1 MKTILRNFLVIVVI
15 MLLLMVISIGAKPA
29 PAFPQY
35 ICAQN
40 THTKEDTAR
49 FAVIGDYGAGNQA
62 EADVANLIKN
72 LNPDFIITTG
82 DNNYGYGSA
91 YTIDKNI
98 GKYYSEFIYPYSGS
112 YGMGNP
118 DMFMNR
124 FFPTLGNHDW
134 KTDDAQPYLDYFTLP
149 GNERYYDFVWGS
161 VHFFA
166 IDSDEHESD
175 GTTKDSVQAMWLKG
189 RLATSTSPWNIV
201 YMHHPPYSSGE
212 HGSLDK
218 LQWPYQ
224 EWGATTVL
232 AGHDHDYERIIRDG
246 FPYFVNGS
254 GGGSL
259 RDWEEVV
266 SGSEVRYCDDH
277 GAMLVEATTDSI
289 TFKFISRTGEV
300 IDTYSISG

>member
-1 MKTILRNFLVIVVI
+1 
-15 MLLLMVISIGAKPA
+15 MLLFMVIAIGAKPA
-29 PAFPQY
+29 PAFHQY
-35 ICAQN
+35 IYAN
-40 THTKEDTAR
+40 IVHTKEDTVR

-62 EADVANLIKN
+62 EADVSNLIKN
-72 LNPDFIITTG
+72 LNPEFIITTG

-91 YTIDKNI
+91 YTIDRNI
-98 GKYYSEFIYPYSGS
+98 GEYYSEFIYPYSGT
-112 YGMGNP
+112 YGTGNP
-118 DMFMNR
+118 EMFINR

-149 GNERYYDFVWGS
+149 GNERYYDFVWGP

-166 IDSDEHESD
+166 IDSDKNEPD
-175 GTTKDSVQAMWLKG
+175 GTTEDSAQAMWLKG

-201 YMHHPPYSSGE
+201 YMHNPPYSSGE
-212 HGSLDK
+212 HGSSDE

-232 AGHDHDYERIIRDG
+232 AGHDHDYERIIREG

-254 GGGSL
+254 GGGHL

-266 SGSEVRYCDDH
+266 SGSGVRYCDDH